1 MCASEVCVGRSEGTG
16 VSWLRVAMDLA
27 WEDMQ
32 AQSTGTVPNT
42 QDEWIVEVQ
51 EGCRQSPHP

>member
-1 MCASEVCVGRSEGTG
+1 MDVRVGSLRRAECGNG
-16 VSWLRVAMDLA
+16 FSWLSVAMDLA
-27 WEDMQ
+27 WEEMQ

-51 EGCRQSPHP
+51 EGCR

>member
-1 MCASEVCVGRSEGTG
+1 MAVDMDVRVGSLRRAECGNG
-16 VSWLRVAMDLA
+16 FSWLSVAMDLA
-27 WEDMQ
+27 REDMQ

-51 EGCRQSPHP
+51 EG